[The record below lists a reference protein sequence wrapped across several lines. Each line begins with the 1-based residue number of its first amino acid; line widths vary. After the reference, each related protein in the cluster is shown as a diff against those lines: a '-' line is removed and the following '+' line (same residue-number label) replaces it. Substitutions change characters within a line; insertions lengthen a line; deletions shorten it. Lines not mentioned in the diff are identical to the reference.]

1 MAPRKHFRYSGGF
14 ASIIIPVVSSS
25 TGPENVSS
33 PNLRRPQLRPP
44 VLKLLRVLVV
54 DDEYGPRESIAFTL
68 GTEFRV
74 DKAERAREA
83 L

>member
-1 MAPRKHFRYSGGF
+1 MSTAT
-14 ASIIIPVVSSS
+14 ASP
-25 TGPENVSS
+25 P
-33 PNLRRPQLRPP
+33 PP
-44 VLKLLRVLVV
+44 VLELLRVLVV